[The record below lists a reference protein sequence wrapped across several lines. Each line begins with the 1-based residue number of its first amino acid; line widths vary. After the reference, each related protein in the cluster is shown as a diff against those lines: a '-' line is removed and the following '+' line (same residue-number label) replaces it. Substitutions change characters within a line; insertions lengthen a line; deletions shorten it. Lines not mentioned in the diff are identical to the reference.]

1 MQLLHYVLC
10 YSVVQDIL
18 FFIDLPFFFF
28 FIKRLKPQR
37 CWGDKCTLRY
47 TFHINEKMVSF
58 YVSSKEL
65 INGRI
70 LIKNKAFHSS

>member
-28 FIKRLKPQR
+28 YQ
-37 CWGDKCTLRY
+37 
-47 TFHINEKMVSF
+47 
-58 YVSSKEL
+58 
-65 INGRI
+65 
-70 LIKNKAFHSS
+70 KAETSEMLGG